1 MLRQNLK
8 IIGNHET
15 HPLTWLPKL
24 NYIALKLHCQKQWPK
39 KLPKNIGPK
48 KNYIFKYPIT
58 KILFVIKKLGMSRYQ
73 IISKLSY
80 PSIITINKNIHVA

>member
-8 IIGNHET
+8 IIGNRET

-48 KNYIFKYPIT
+48 KKLHLQVSYYKDSICNFK
-58 KILFVIKKLGMSRYQ
+58 KIGDATLPNNFKIV
-73 IISKLSY
+73 LS
-80 PSIITINKNIHVA
+80 IHNNNK